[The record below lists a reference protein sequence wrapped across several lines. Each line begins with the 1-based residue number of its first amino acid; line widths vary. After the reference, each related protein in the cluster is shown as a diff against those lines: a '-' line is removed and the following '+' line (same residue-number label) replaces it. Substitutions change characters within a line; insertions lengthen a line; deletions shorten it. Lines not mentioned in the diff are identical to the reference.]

1 MIIKKIIIV
10 IIIFIIII
18 ISSILFYNNNKNNFC
33 YQKCSNYHYLGTGT
47 HWYYENY
54 VIDINDTI
62 WIDEEC
68 YNDWCICI
76 DECQPG
82 LCCEFLN

>member
-1 MIIKKIIIV
+1 MVIKKIIIV
-10 IIIFIIII
+10 IITSIIII
-18 ISSILFYNNNKNNFC
+18 ILSILFYKNKKNNFC
-33 YQKCSNYHYLGTGT
+33 YQKCSNYHYLGTSN

-62 WIDEEC
+62 WIDKEC

-76 DECQPG
+76 DECKPG

>member
-1 MIIKKIIIV
+1 MTIKKLITIV
-10 IIIFIIII
+10 IVSIIII
-18 ISSILFYNNNKNNFC
+18 ILSILVYNKKKNNFC
-33 YQKCSNYHYLGTGT
+33 YQQCSNYHYLGSSI
-47 HWYYENY
+47 HWDYENY
-54 VIDINDTI
+54 IINTNDTI

-82 LCCEFLN
+82 LCCEFIN

>member
-10 IIIFIIII
+10 IISIIII

-33 YQKCSNYHYLGTGT
+33 YQKCSNYHYMGTSN

-62 WIDEEC
+62 WIDKEC